1 MPKSSNSN
9 SLKQQQQQQQ
19 AASSVLSVISMICQ
33 PDAYS
38 EKLVDNCRLC
48 LNEIELYVDIY
59 V

>member
-9 SLKQQQQQQQ
+9 SLKQQQQQ

-48 LNEIELYVDIY
+48 LHEIELYVDIY

>member
-9 SLKQQQQQQQ
+9 SLKQQQQQQ